1 MSPEEKIRNLEF
13 QIGSMERFAQIGLKP
28 ERGTIL
34 CTYCGAANYEGQPLC
49 CNLMGR
55 AVAAIL
61 LRKDLQ
67 EKAEK
72 AERIA
77 EKVGQN

>member
-1 MSPEEKIRNLEF
+1 MNADERIEFIEK
-13 QIGSMERFAQIGLKP
+13 QITACEQQRTNVITCP
-28 ERGTIL
+28 
-34 CTYCGAANYEGQPLC
+34 YCDKQNVEGHPLC
-49 CNLMGR
+49 CNAMGR

-67 EKAEK
+67 EKADH

-77 EKVGQN
+77 EQVSRN